1 MSISAFS
8 IDRPANPVAGFSGVR
23 GTIHP
28 LVSEFPS
35 NLVWKYGHGKMGL
48 PSGLQAGRQW
58 RGRVRI
64 PLAPAFDQVR
74 KEPEPFVPVS

>member
-1 MSISAFS
+1 MS
-8 IDRPANPVAGFSGVR
+8 VR
-23 GTIHP
+23 GKFISVNPRSFLLAPHPGP